1 MRTVSLDLG
10 GVLARVVEGA
20 ADGVA
25 VTTADPRLPG
35 PRILYVNRALS
46 VMTGVGSAELLGAG
60 LEAVLGHD
68 ADLGDLRERLGTG
81 EALKGRSSLDRRDG
95 TSVGLGWR
103 LEMLLDETGEILHYV
118 ATVRP
123 LHDDAPVGSGPD
135 RAVGSHPRLPA
146 TLAARDR
153 LALAKQRTR
162 ELVEQVPAIFYEE
175 VPAADGE
182 TFYVSPQIEQI
193 LGVSPAEYRTHH
205 GWWRE
210 HLHADDRDREIA
222 EYEARLTDPSRPD
235 SSFSE
240 YRLVRPDGRVVWV
253 NDRETIVRDERGVPT
268 MVRGA
273 MFDVTA
279 QKEAEARLQDAEIR
293 YRTLVEQL
301 PLITYLWEI
310 DPAPGDDPAYYTS
323 PQIVSI
329 LGYTPE
335 EWNEDPEAWRTMVH
349 PDDRERVTA
358 AAARSETTGEP
369 FVEEY
374 RYLHKEGRAV
384 WVHDESVLIRRAPGG
399 DPWLFQGVMYDI
411 TERVES
417 GARLAAAEEK
427 YRTLVERMPAV
438 TYVWDASANEA
449 DDGNYTSPRIL
460 ELLGYT
466 ADEWEVDPHRWQE
479 SLHPDDRDRVLA
491 ATARSAETGEAWV
504 QEFRYLHRDGREVWV
519 HDEAALSSR
528 DESGR
533 PRLFEG
539 VMFDITERV
548 ETDRAL
554 QESLARF
561 RALAEGAPVGIF
573 EWDVRRGCTYVN
585 ARWCDA
591 AGIDSDHAMGDGWAD
606 ALHPEDRERVAASW
620 EAAVSGGAD
629 FAAGY
634 RFLHADG
641 QIRWMQGRAA
651 PVRDAAGEVSGY
663 VGTIDDVTDRRV
675 VEEEL
680 RLIRSAVEH
689 TGQAVLITELSR
701 GDEPPPIVYAN
712 RAYLTM
718 TGFSLR
724 EVVGRPASE
733 FYDPGA
739 LDVPAMRERL
749 RTGPEHDVEVLLL
762 RKNGSR
768 FAAEGVLSPI
778 PDAEGR
784 LTHLVATLRDVTRI
798 REVEGDLRR
807 TLEELRSADA
817 DRRVSLAQI
826 VEAQEQELDRMAEGI
841 EDRSL
846 QQMAAVRMR
855 MGTLRRNLSDP
866 SHLGALDKL
875 EGSVDQ
881 AVGQLRGLLSELR
894 PRELTTEGLPGAIRE
909 YLDRTAAAL
918 LTEVTGRLENDPDA
932 SQRATAFRIVQEAV
946 TSAIESRAA
955 SRLLVHLED
964 VGDDFLVRVVD
975 DGAPWKS
982 VTSTTMGDRAGLAG
996 GRCRSSDGPD
1006 GPTVELWLPV
1016 QAPVP
1021 GGTPLRPS

>member
-1 MRTVSLDLG
+1 MTTVSLDLG
-10 GVLARVVEGA
+10 GMLARVVEGS

-25 VTTADPRLPG
+25 VTSADPRLSG

-46 VMTGVGSAELLGAG
+46 EMTGLESAELLGAG
-60 LEAVLGHD
+60 LEAVIGHD
-68 ADLGDLRERLGTG
+68 ANLGDLRERLGTG
-81 EALKGRSSLDRRDG
+81 EALEGRSSLDRRDG
-95 TSVGLGWR
+95 TSVELGWR
-103 LEMLLDETGEILHYV
+103 LEALLDETGEILHYV
-118 ATVRP
+118 ATVRCS
-123 LHDDAPVGSGPD
+123 DDGAPAGPGAGHATVA
-135 RAVGSHPRLPA
+135 RPTPPA
-146 TLAARDR
+146 TLAARDQ
-153 LALAKQRTR
+153 LALAEQRTR

-175 VPAADGE
+175 APAAEGQ

-210 HLHADDRDREIA
+210 HLHEDDRDREIA
-222 EYEARLTDPSRPD
+222 EYGARLTDPSMPA

-253 NDRETIVRDERGVPT
+253 NDRETIVRDEHGVPT

-273 MFDVTA
+273 MFDITA
-279 QKEAEARLQDAEIR
+279 QKEVEARLQDAEIR

-323 PQIVSI
+323 PQIASI

-335 EWNEDPEAWRTMVH
+335 EWNEDPEGWRTMIH

-374 RYLHKEGRAV
+374 RYVHKEGRAV
-384 WVHDESVLIRRAPGG
+384 WVHDESVVIRRTPGG
-399 DPWLFQGVMYDI
+399 GPWLFQGVMYDI
-411 TERVES
+411 TDRVES

-438 TYVWDASANEA
+438 TYVWDAGANEA

-479 SLHPDDRDRVLA
+479 SLHPEDRDRVLA

-573 EWDVRRGCTYVN
+573 EWDVHGGCTYVN
-585 ARWCDA
+585 ARWCEA
-591 AGIDSDHAMGDGWAD
+591 AGIDADHAMGDGWGD

-620 EAAVSGGAD
+620 EAAVSVGAD

-651 PVRDAAGEVSGY
+651 PVRDAGGEVSGY

-689 TGQAVLITELSR
+689 TGQAVLITELAR
-701 GDEPPPIVYAN
+701 GDEPPPLVYAN
-712 RAYLTM
+712 RAYLAM
-718 TGFSLR
+718 TGYTLR
-724 EVVGRPASE
+724 EVVGRPAPE
-733 FYDPGA
+733 FYDA
-739 LDVPAMRERL
+739 AQVDVFAMRERL
-749 RTGPEHDVEVLLL
+749 RTGPEHDVEVVLL
-762 RKNGSR
+762 RKDGSR

-841 EDRSL
+841 EDRPL

-855 MGTLRRNLSDP
+855 METLRRNLSDP
-866 SHLGALDKL
+866 SQLGALDKL

-964 VGDDFLVRVVD
+964 AGEGFIVRIVD
-975 DGAPWKS
+975 DGAPWTS
-982 VTSTTMGDRAGLAG
+982 VISTTMGDRAGLAG
-996 GRCRSSDGPD
+996 GRCRSSDGRG